1 VGVLTEPR
9 NANLRQAEEVDVRLL
24 KALPGVYTADLE
36 NVWQL
41 TGDAIDPG
49 LWPTFRARTGL

>member
-1 VGVLTEPR
+1 MY
-9 NANLRQAEEVDVRLL
+9 A
-24 KALPGVYTADLE
+24 ADRE

-41 TGDAIDPG
+41 TGDAIDPD